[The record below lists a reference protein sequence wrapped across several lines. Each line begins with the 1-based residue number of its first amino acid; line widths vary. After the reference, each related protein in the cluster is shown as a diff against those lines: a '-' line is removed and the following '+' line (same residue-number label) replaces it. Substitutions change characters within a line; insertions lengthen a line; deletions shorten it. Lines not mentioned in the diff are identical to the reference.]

1 MAAGDHASDL
11 TRQLLAFSRQ
21 RPMQP
26 EYVDVAAAVHAAEP
40 MLRRLIGED
49 VSLVVSASEAMC
61 VALPKPGQL
70 QQILVNLIVNAR
82 DAMPTGGLLHVSATP
97 ESLIT
102 ASLRRVDLPSG
113 PYACL
118 EVRDTGQGMD
128 EATRAHIFEPFF
140 TTKPVGKGTGLG
152 MSTVYGIVQQSNGA
166 IDIVSAPGKGTT
178 VSIWLPLTAGQPGVA
193 AARTEPLESIRR
205 SGTVLVVDDDRAIC
219 HFASRVLQRAGFD
232 VITALNPGEALL
244 IAEQQGSDL
253 DLLLTDVVMSHM
265 NGRELSRRLGEM
277 LPGLRVAYMS
287 GYTDDILL
295 QNAVAGGDVQLLRK
309 PFGADALVRTVPR
322 RPR

>member
-1 MAAGDHASDL
+1 
-11 TRQLLAFSRQ
+11 
-21 RPMQP
+21 
-26 EYVDVAAAVHAAEP
+26 
-40 MLRRLIGED
+40 
-49 VSLVVSASEAMC
+49 
-61 VALPKPGQL
+61 
-70 QQILVNLIVNAR
+70 
-82 DAMPTGGLLHVSATP
+82 VSATP
-97 ESLIT
+97 VSLNHNL
-102 ASLRRVDLPSG
+102 ASRRVDLPPG
-113 PYACL
+113 PYVCL

-178 VSIWLPLTAGQPGVA
+178 VSIFLPLTTGQASVA
-193 AARTEPLESIRR
+193 SARPEQPESIQR

-232 VITALNPGEALL
+232 VMTALNPGEALL
-244 IAEQQGSDL
+244 IAEQQGGDL

-277 LPGLRVAYMS
+277 LPELRVAYMS

-295 QNAVAGGDVQLLRK
+295 QNAVAGGEVQLLRK
-309 PFGADALVRTVPR
+309 PFGADALVRTVRAVLDSPTSSGR
-322 RPR
+322 A